1 MVGSNKILTVSYG
14 TFSCTLEGFEDSF
27 GTMKAI
33 AEYFRDLA
41 ADDRYFGAEPPVPDV
56 QMLARIAERE
66 VERRVEA
73 RMDASGITLRTG
85 DALPEQVA
93 AAMPQPAPAIQVQDI
108 SHLQTTPLAATAVVD
123 GDIAGSEAEV
133 FGDDTSAL
141 LAASDPVMAKA
152 PVPVAAKAPVMPPVV
167 LAPVQV
173 IRPVPV
179 RAAAP
184 SVVTMPAVVPAHPD
198 ADSVAAKLQ
207 RIRAVVG
214 RGTIGLAAQE
224 FAEDLAD
231 TGTTTE
237 SAMPAMADSSAD
249 SVWSELDANEARD
262 TIKATDDWSENLAF
276 PDNVEDANAPEPT
289 MPDAPAFDMN
299 AVSAALAKD
308 TSDPDA
314 EPVLVSPVRARVIRM
329 RRAEFDQAVSDGAL
343 QDIDSPAEMADEATG
358 LDDLQDLED
367 LAALDG
373 HFENEAGEA
382 FGTLSD
388 EDEAELLREL
398 AEVERETSAN
408 LTSDDAVSSDLD
420 APKDESLALDLSG
433 ILAAAAAATETAPS
447 DDQDMEALFETSGVY
462 DDADIDFAEIAD
474 ENAAADSDATVAP
487 SLARPGR
494 ALLGREPEADEAAME
509 RILSQTDAELNDP
522 DTSRRREA
530 ISQLKAAVAATEAA
544 RRLGDVDTVEVTDE
558 VENAFRDDLKQVVR
572 PRRPVAEAAA
582 DLRSERPKPAPLKL
596 VASQR
601 IDIPAPRPAP
611 IGAMPVRP
619 RRVSVD
625 PDQVAAVPDVA
636 MARRKAGSFAEFAE
650 SMGAKQLPDLLE
662 AAAAY
667 TSFVE
672 GVEDFSRPQ
681 LMNKVRDMVPE
692 EFSREDGLRSFGTLL
707 RQGRIM
713 KTRNGRFQVS
723 EESRFNPERRAG

>member
-85 DALPEQVA
+85 EALPEQVA

-262 TIKATDDWSENLAF
+262 TIKAADDWSEDLAF
-276 PDNVEDANAPEPT
+276 PDNVDDANAPEPT
-289 MPDAPAFDMN
+289 MPDSPAFDMN

-329 RRAEFDQAVSDGAL
+329 RRAEFDQAISDGAL

-367 LAALDG
+367 LAAFDG

-625 PDQVAAVPDVA
+625 PDQVAAAPDVA